1 MSTPTTTRSPA
12 SSTSGRWSSLRQP
25 ALVAAGG
32 LLAAAAL
39 HLRDPNVAG
48 SWGPSGIGLCPWQ
61 ALTGLWCPGCGGLRA
76 VHELTHLDLAAALS
90 DNVLVVVLVAVLA
103 VAWVG
108 WVRRR
113 WRGQSAERMLVLSPV
128 ASTAVLVT
136 MAVFTVVRNLPVGA
150 ALAP

>member
-1 MSTPTTTRSPA
+1 MTPPTATTPRT
-12 SSTSGRWSSLRQP
+12 SSTAGQWSSLRQP

-32 LLAAAAL
+32 LLAAVAL

-48 SWGPSGIGLCPWQ
+48 SWGPSGIGLCPWR

-76 VHELTHLDLAAALS
+76 VHELTHLDLAAAVS
-90 DNVLVVVLVAVLA
+90 DNVLVVALVVVLA
-103 VAWVG
+103 VAWVQ
-108 WVRRR
+108 WVRLR
-113 WRGQSAERMLVLSPV
+113 WRGESAERMLVLSPV

-136 MAVFTVVRNLPVGA
+136 MGVFTVVRNLPPGA